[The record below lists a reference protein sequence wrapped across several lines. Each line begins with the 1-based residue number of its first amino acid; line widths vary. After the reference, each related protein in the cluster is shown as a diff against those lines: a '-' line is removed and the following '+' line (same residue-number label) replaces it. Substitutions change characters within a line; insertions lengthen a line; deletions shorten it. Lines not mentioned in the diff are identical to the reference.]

1 MTIFG
6 RGILCPHIQPNGTLR
21 WPCRRGGCSA
31 TRNDLGDRG
40 NERKR
45 ISSLETSMVKQSSE
59 PPTKATA
66 LDLSPEP
73 ETVQIAT
80 ASKDDERKIK
90 EPSGKADFY
99 GENEEIQEQV
109 FDSR

>member
-1 MTIFG
+1 MVKS
-6 RGILCPHIQPNGTLR
+6 GTLR
-21 WPCRRGGCSA
+21 WSCRRGGCSA

-45 ISSLETSMVKQSSE
+45 ISSPETSMVKQSSE

-73 ETVQIAT
+73 ETVQIPFAT
-80 ASKDDERKIK
+80 QAATSSKDAEMKIK
-90 EPSGKADFY
+90 EPRGKADFY
-99 GENEEIQEQV
+99 DENEEIQEKQV
-109 FDSR
+109 SDSR

>member
-1 MTIFG
+1 MQNKYFLHF
-6 RGILCPHIQPNGTLR
+6 R
-21 WPCRRGGCSA
+21 
-31 TRNDLGDRG
+31 

-45 ISSLETSMVKQSSE
+45 ISSPETPIVKQSSE

-80 ASKDDERKIK
+80 ATQAATASKDDERKIK
-90 EPSGKADFY
+90 EPRLTFMVKTKRSKK
-99 GENEEIQEQV
+99 QV